1 MTRSGACAF
10 WSWRRHKVLA
20 APLAFALIAVGLLPV
35 LPVRSAALAS
45 TASASGLAFGGRK
58 ATPPR
63 CETVPAVGPAVAA
76 GSLLS
81 GVAATSSCDAW
92 AVGGD
97 PVGSRTEPLIEHWNG
112 RFWRQVPSPQPG
124 AGQSAGGTLAAVAA
138 GSFGDAWAVGW
149 SATAALAE
157 HWDGSSWKLSPVLGV
172 ANYRGSRCSP
182 WLPRRTEG
190 SGPSVLTRL
199 ELVIGAA
206 G

>member
-1 MTRSGACAF
+1 MTRSGACAY
-10 WSWRRHKVLA
+10 WSWRRHRVLA
-20 APLAFALIAVGLLPV
+20 VPLVSALIVVGVLPV
-35 LPVRSAALAS
+35 LPVRSAAQAS
-45 TASASGLAFGGRK
+45 AASASS
-58 ATPPR
+58 R
-63 CETVPAVGPAVAA
+63 CGTVAAVGPAVAA

-92 AVGGD
+92 AVGSD

-138 GSFGDAWAVGW
+138 VSLGDAWAVGW